1 MDILQAILLSY
12 ACYRLSVILMS
23 DLLFD
28 FDTDRTE
35 FSDATYAAIGRALTF
50 ATRFEANCRALA
62 ALIGVRE
69 AMKARSVPDGESV
82 DDLFE
87 RLTQEYWQVRRLRH
101 HETAVALYEKLPQDV
116 RAILRVGRQARNEIA
131 HELTLSI
138 VAEIQ
143 AEEGRS
149 TLLQSLRSTV
159 AKIADAD
166 RIVCVLAHLET
177 REPLPTV
184 VAFDEFPKRV
194 VEWVCDVAT

>member
-1 MDILQAILLSY
+1 
-12 ACYRLSVILMS
+12 MS

-28 FDTDRTE
+28 FDTARTE
-35 FSDATYAAIGRALTF
+35 FSDAAYAAIGRALAF

-62 ALIGVRE
+62 AVIGVRE
-69 AMKARSVPDGESV
+69 AMKALGASDRESV

-116 RAILRVGRQARNEIA
+116 RAILRIGRQARNEIA

-138 VAEIQ
+138 AAEIQ
-143 AEEGRS
+143 TEEGRG
-149 TLLQSLRSTV
+149 TFLRLLRSAV

-177 REPLPTV
+177 REPLPTGA
-184 VAFDEFPKRV
+184 AFEDFPKRV
-194 VEWVCDVAT
+194 VEWVCDVD

>member
-1 MDILQAILLSY
+1 
-12 ACYRLSVILMS
+12 MS

-28 FDTDRTE
+28 FDFARTE
-35 FSDATYAAIGRALTF
+35 FSDAAYAAVGRALAF

-62 ALIGVRE
+62 VLIGVRE
-69 AMKARSVPDGESV
+69 AMKARSAPDGESV

-101 HETAVALYEKLPQDV
+101 HETAVALYKLPQDV
-116 RAILRVGRQARNEIA
+116 RAVLRVGREARNEIA

-138 VAEIQ
+138 AAEIQ
-143 AEEGRS
+143 TEEGRS
-149 TLLQSLRSTV
+149 ALLGSLRSAV

-166 RIVCVLAHLET
+166 RIVCVVAHLET

-184 VAFDEFPKRV
+184 AAFEEFPKRV
-194 VEWVCDVAT
+194 VEWVCDVD

>member
-1 MDILQAILLSY
+1 
-12 ACYRLSVILMS
+12 MS
-23 DLLFD
+23 DPLFD

-62 ALIGVRE
+62 ALIGVRD

-82 DDLFE
+82 DDLFV
-87 RLTQEYWQVRRLRH
+87 RLTQEYWQDRRLRH
-101 HETAVALYEKLPQDV
+101 HVTAVALYEKLPQDV

-131 HELTLSI
+131 HELTLGI

-143 AEEGRS
+143 TEEGRS

-166 RIVCVLAHLET
+166 RI
-177 REPLPTV
+177 
-184 VAFDEFPKRV
+184 
-194 VEWVCDVAT
+194 

>member
-1 MDILQAILLSY
+1 
-12 ACYRLSVILMS
+12 
-23 DLLFD
+23 
-28 FDTDRTE
+28 
-35 FSDATYAAIGRALTF
+35 AIGRALTF

-62 ALIGVRE
+62 ALIGVHE

-82 DDLFE
+82 DDLFV
-87 RLTQEYWQVRRLRH
+87 RLTQEYWQDRRLRH
-101 HETAVALYEKLPQDV
+101 HVTAVALYEKLPQDV

-131 HELTLSI
+131 HELTLGI

-143 AEEGRS
+143 TEEGRS

-166 RIVCVLAHLET
+166 RIVCVLAHIET
-177 REPLPTV
+177 QEPLPTV

-194 VEWVCDVAT
+194 VEWVCDV